1 MKVDDSTPVILIVA
15 VLSGIVKISITE
27 FTTITELMSRPL
39 ATCLSILVSDMVQRL
54 QNPRLSKKL
63 SVLNEDRFHSLLEK
77 GIYVN
82 TCNKLIFDKNQETN
96 SDDLR

>member
-1 MKVDDSTPVILIVA
+1 MKVDDSTPVILIVT

-27 FTTITELMSRPL
+27 FTITELMSRPL

-82 TCNKLIFDKNQETN
+82 TCNKLIFDKNHETN
-96 SDDLR
+96 TDDLR